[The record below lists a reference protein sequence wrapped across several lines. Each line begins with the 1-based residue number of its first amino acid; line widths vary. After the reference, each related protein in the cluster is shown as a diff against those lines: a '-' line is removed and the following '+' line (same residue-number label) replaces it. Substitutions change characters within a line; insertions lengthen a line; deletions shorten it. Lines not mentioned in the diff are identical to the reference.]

1 MRVGALSYSI
11 VVTFKDDTSGC
22 NLKNSMGSLQR
33 GMSTDSGLADL
44 CGSMESSGAL
54 GAAEYGVTT
63 KTAARLS
70 QRR

>member
-1 MRVGALSYSI
+1 
-11 VVTFKDDTSGC
+11 
-22 NLKNSMGSLQR
+22 MGSLQR

-54 GAAEYGVTT
+54 GAAEYGVANGIT

>member
-1 MRVGALSYSI
+1 
-11 VVTFKDDTSGC
+11 
-22 NLKNSMGSLQR
+22 MGSLQR

-44 CGSMESSGAL
+44 CGSMESSGVL
-54 GAAEYGVTT
+54 GAAEYGVTSGIT

>member
-1 MRVGALSYSI
+1 M
-11 VVTFKDDTSGC
+11 TFKDCTSGC

-54 GAAEYGVTT
+54 GAAEYGVTSGIT